1 MRPRGGASFLIGG
14 GVRSCCGDAK
24 IRRLQGINP
33 TFYLIIPE
41 KPASRLAKS
50 ISTPCP
56 SGRHLARVC
65 RFLCEP
71 RPDLVKPPRKRTG
84 RGQPRRQNSSTG
96 RSGYGSSHFNIT
108 RRALRVLSTMSL
120 ALSDVKRIANL
131 SRLELTEAQAGETL
145 EKLNGIFALV
155 EQMKAI
161 DTSGVEPLSHP
172 IAAIEPALA
181 LRLREDVVT
190 ESNRRDDYQQ
200 PAPATQDGLYL
211 VPKVIE

>member
-1 MRPRGGASFLIGG
+1 MGTEALKKPF
-14 GVRSCCGDAK
+14 
-24 IRRLQGINP
+24 
-33 TFYLIIPE
+33 
-41 KPASRLAKS
+41 PASLA
-50 ISTPCP
+50 
-56 SGRHLARVC
+56 H
-65 RFLCEP
+65 
-71 RPDLVKPPRKRTG
+71 
-84 RGQPRRQNSSTG
+84 
-96 RSGYGSSHFNIT
+96 GSSHFNIS
-108 RRALRVLSTMSL
+108 RRARRVLSTMSL

-131 SRLELTEAQAGETL
+131 SRLELTEAQAEQTL

-190 ESNRRDDYQQ
+190 ESNRREDYQQ

>member
-1 MRPRGGASFLIGG
+1 LPKNLAF
-14 GVRSCCGDAK
+14 GDLPAA
-24 IRRLQGINP
+24 IRRGFAVFAQSHHVLTVPVAQTNQP
-33 TFYLIIPE
+33 DWPPLRKTS
-41 KPASRLAKS
+41 SRLAGHG
-50 ISTPCP
+50 P
-56 SGRHLARVC
+56 S
-65 RFLCEP
+65 
-71 RPDLVKPPRKRTG
+71 
-84 RGQPRRQNSSTG
+84 N
-96 RSGYGSSHFNIT
+96 FNIT
-108 RRALRVLSTMSL
+108 RRALRALSTMSL
-120 ALSDVKRIANL
+120 SLSDVKRIANL
-131 SRLELTEAQAGETL
+131 SRLELTEAQADQTL

-190 ESNRRDDYQQ
+190 ETNRRDDYQQ